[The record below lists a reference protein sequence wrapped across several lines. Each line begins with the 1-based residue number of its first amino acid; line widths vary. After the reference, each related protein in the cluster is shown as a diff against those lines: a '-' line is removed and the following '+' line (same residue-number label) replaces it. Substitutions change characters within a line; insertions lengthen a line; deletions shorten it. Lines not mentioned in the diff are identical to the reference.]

1 MSTSTCNSKGLFTLD
16 PRSEFNAHSSCSH
29 LNLVWVMRMRIE
41 SIHLRRWIGIE
52 SQPNSLF
59 IHQIMIKS
67 STVTPPWTATLSKLS
82 HLGCHTHCIPRSRY
96 ELWWPIMLGHYWL
109 DAVGKETAYQVVLCS
124 SSKFTFYVVYYQ
136 RQGKANNWTDLMCV
150 SIHLECWLNKARVEI
165 ITWSAVGV
173 ACQQQFSYNKI
184 LAMWMRSMWIQFCI
198 QCALG
203 ECEFNSHS
211 NGIKC
216 EKALSSACPEMQYST
231 KRAQKKANVK
241 WVKFQNGP
249 ISLSYFFW
257 PAFHRNKE

>member
-16 PRSEFNAHSSCSH
+16 PRSEFNTHSSCSH
-29 LNLVWVMRMRIE
+29 LNLVLGNAHAHRVNPSKEVDWNRIATE
-41 SIHLRRWIGIE
+41 FIVYSSNNDKIKHGYA
-52 SQPNSLF
+52 PTNSNIVEAF
-59 IHQIMIKS
+59 S
-67 STVTPPWTATLSKLS
+67 SRLPW
-82 HLGCHTHCIPRSRY
+82 RY

-165 ITWSAVGV
+165 ITWSAVCV